1 MTVTSGQGGARKA
14 ALILVAGAL
23 AATAWWWWVPSP
35 PATPGSQA
43 GAAPGPNAPGAL
55 ATHAAAAQRTSPT
68 QDNAADQD
76 PLLAPGLRDAI
87 EALLHAAGES
97 PDPEALKQRL
107 QALVGQH
114 FAPELA
120 TRALALAQRYV
131 DYRVALG
138 ALKPPADAQ
147 DPRALRS
154 AIEQRR
160 KLRTQHFD
168 DAEYAALFGQEELLD
183 SYTLARM
190 EIERNPDLDTAQKNQ
205 ALAEAEA
212 LLPAPTRAQRAESVA
227 HVGVAEQTAHFNA
240 QGTDSAT
247 RYAQRSTAYGAQA
260 ADRLAQ
266 LDREERDWNTKLDQY
281 QQALQQGADS
291 QRTQQLRGQLFTPEE
306 QLRLEAALALRS
318 TTQTSTR

>member
-1 MTVTSGQGGARKA
+1 MSIASGQGGACKA
-14 ALILVAGAL
+14 ALILIAGVL

-35 PATPGSQA
+35 PDTPGA
-43 GAAPGPNAPGAL
+43 PTGAAPGANAPEVW
-55 ATHAAAAQRTSPT
+55 AAHVPAAQRSAPT
-68 QDNAADQD
+68 QGNTADQD
-76 PLLAPGLRDAI
+76 PLLVPGLRDAI

-97 PDPEALKQRL
+97 SDPGALKQRL

-168 DAEYAALFGQEELLD
+168 DAEYTALFGQEELLD

-190 EIERNPDLDTAQKNQ
+190 EIERNPDLDTAQKRQ
-205 ALAEAEA
+205 ALAEAET
-212 LLPAPTRAQRAESVA
+212 LLPAPTRVQRAESVA

-240 QGTDSAT
+240 QGADDAT
-247 RYAQRSTAYGAQA
+247 RYAQRSAAYGAQA

-266 LDREERDWNTKLDQY
+266 LDREERNWNTRLDQY

-291 QRTQQLRGQLFTPEE
+291 HRTQQLRGQLFTPEE

-318 TTQTSTR
+318 ATPPPAR